1 MKKTYQ
7 KPEILFE
14 SFISSTNI
22 AGNCG
27 EKIGP
32 STGVCAYTYKDEF
45 LGDLSVF
52 VDGISNCTTKEA
64 DGEYNGLCYH
74 VPTGNSMFN
83 S

>member
-1 MKKTYQ
+1 MKKVYC
-7 KPEILFE
+7 KPDIAFE
-14 SFISSTNI
+14 DFAISTNI

-32 STGVCAYTYKDEF
+32 STGVCAYTYEDEF
-45 LGDLSVF
+45 LGKMEVF
-52 VDGISNCTTKEA
+52 VEGISNCVTKEA